1 MTFRAPALL
10 LLFAAATPNPHYFRF
25 ERLLVNTP
33 AQPGQ
38 TCVLLDDAVFAH
50 SGPNLAS
57 LRLYRGDVE
66 TPFAIDSARADAP
79 PSQNI
84 ALMNKGSRG
93 GATTFDAAMPE
104 GSYQNLTLDITAK
117 DFIATVHVSGS
128 QTQTRARPT
137 NLGSYTIFDFTRQ
150 KLGHSTVLHLP
161 LSDFRYLHFRIEGPI
176 HPDQVTGLSASHP
189 REGKPQYLT
198 FAASGNVVQ
207 KDRDSI
213 VTISVPP
220 YVPIDRVLIA
230 PGAQPV
236 NFSRNVTITVAPSGQ
251 PRSTAAEE
259 QQSPLTFS
267 GNILRIHT
275 TRNGHKIDEENLAI
289 DTPSYASS
297 LQSSGTKW
305 TIAIHNQDD
314 APIQLGSVELQ
325 TIARRLCFNAEP
337 GAAYTLYYGDEVLS
351 PPRYDYEKLFVLDK
365 NAATARLGAERPN
378 PHYEDRPDTRPFTE
392 KHPALLWIVLIAAIA
407 VLATIALRSGRQ
419 IKEP

>member
-1 MTFRAPALL
+1 MTFRAPVLL
-10 LLFAAATPNPHYFRF
+10 LLFAAATPNPHYFHF
-25 ERLLVNTP
+25 ERPLVNTP
-33 AQPGQ
+33 AHPGQ

-57 LRLYRGDVE
+57 LRLYRGAVE
-66 TPFAIDSARADAP
+66 TPYAIDSARADAP

-104 GSYQNLTLDITAK
+104 GPYQNLTLDMAAK

-128 QTQTRARPT
+128 QTQTSARPT

-161 LSDFRYLHFRIEGPI
+161 PSDFRYLHFRIEGPI
-176 HPDQVTGLSASHP
+176 RPDQVTGLSASQPHP
-189 REGKPQYLT
+189 SKPEYLT
-198 FAASGNVVQ
+198 FAASGSVVQ
-207 KDRDSI
+207 KDRDSV

-220 YVPIDRVLIA
+220 YVPIDRVRIS

-259 QQSPLTFS
+259 PQSPLSFS

-275 TRNGHKIDEENLAI
+275 TRNGHKIDEEDLAI
-289 DTPSYASS
+289 DAPSYASS
-297 LQSSGTKW
+297 LQSQRTKW

-314 APIQLGSVELQ
+314 TPIQLDSVELQ
-325 TIARRLCFNAEP
+325 TIARRLCFNSEP
-337 GAAYTLYYGDEVLS
+337 GAAYTLYYGDKALS

-365 NAATARLGAERPN
+365 NAATAHLGTEQQN
-378 PHYEDRPDTRPFTE
+378 PHYEGRPDTRPFTE
-392 KHPALLWIVLIAAIA
+392 KHPTLLWIVLIAAIA
-407 VLATIALRSGRQ
+407 VLAAVALRSGRQ
-419 IKEP
+419 IKEQ